1 MVWCGCQG
9 LLLCLPVNLV
19 VDKVPRLVPR
29 VVVVGGSL
37 AVVDGSYLISST
49 VVVVISEWWYFV
61 NKLIASAS

>member
-1 MVWCGCQG
+1 MVVKGCQG
-9 LLLCLPVNLV
+9 LLCLPVNLV

-49 VVVVISEWWYFV
+49 VVVVIVS
-61 NKLIASAS
+61 

>member
-1 MVWCGCQG
+1 MVWFGVVVKGCQG
-9 LLLCLPVNLV
+9 LLCLPVNLV

-49 VVVVISEWWYFV
+49 VVVVILSEWWYFV
-61 NKLIASAS
+61 IN